1 MKKSLIVIALALL
14 MIVPVFA
21 EDVRTPAT
29 TAATTEAPG
38 LGKSIADNY
47 SKTDDTQVYVQLELN
62 PTYVFGITGGKMNDQ
77 SYVPQYDDDLNIV
90 AVAPTSGNYKL
101 YTEVQEVEV
110 IEMKKNYNDMK
121 LEGPGDDY
129 TYYVSYWF
137 FENDKDNLS
146 LTMKLDGDM
155 ILQNATGVHSVE
167 ANKKIPYQVTVNG
180 NIYKS
185 NESDETARTATIV
198 TKADIQTQIGAEQEG
213 NVEITIA
220 PLTGSESIKDKY
232 AGTYISHIVLT
243 LAVGA

>member
-1 MKKSLIVIALALL
+1 MKKSLIVIALVLL

-21 EDVRTPAT
+21 EDVRTPST
-29 TAATTEAPG
+29 TSATTEAPG
-38 LGKSIADNY
+38 LGKSLADNY
-47 SKTDDTQVYVQLELN
+47 KETDDTQVYVQLELN
-62 PTYVFGITGGKMNDQ
+62 PTYVFGITGGKTNDQ
-77 SYVPQYDDDLNIV
+77 SYVPQYDDTLNIV
-90 AVAPTSGNYKL
+90 AVAPSTGSYTL
-101 YTEVQEVEV
+101 YTDVKEVEV
-110 IEMKKNYNDMK
+110 IAMTKNYNDMK

-155 ILQNATGVHSVE
+155 ILQNATSAHTVE
-167 ANKKIPYQVTVNG
+167 ANKKIPYQVTVNSATL
-180 NIYKS
+180 KS
-185 NESDETARTATIV
+185 NAAEESDRTATIV

-213 NVEITIA
+213 NVAITIA
-220 PLTGSESIKDKY
+220 PLSGSESIKDKY